1 MVGSIMNTVSQV
13 TDGIKGSTG
22 LDLKSILAGALGT
35 KLLSK
40 NDEKEVKVIEIEK
53 VPVSTDIPEKVD
65 NPKVKNVIPDK
76 SSSKEEKTD
85 NTSEKKE

>member
-1 MVGSIMNTVSQV
+1 M
-13 TDGIKGSTG
+13 
-22 LDLKSILAGALGT
+22 
-35 KLLSK
+35 
-40 NDEKEVKVIEIEK
+40 
-53 VPVSTDIPEKVD
+53 STDIPEKVD